1 MNITWNAAD
10 YEENFSFVHRY
21 GESVLE
27 LVDDGD
33 GGLAVDL
40 GCGTGPL
47 TPGLKEKGYRVLG
60 IDESAQMVEA
70 ARAANPGLTFVQGDA
85 LTFSLEEKA
94 DVIFSN
100 AVFHWIDA
108 GSQDVLARNLA
119 ARLARG
125 GTLVTEF
132 GGKGCA
138 EAVHSTLEECFAEQ
152 GLKYPR
158 VFYFPTVGE
167 YASVLEK
174 AGFKVIYATL
184 FDRPTPQNTSNG
196 LADWIRMFIRK
207 PFEGMEEALKS
218 EILKE
223 TEDRLRSR
231 LYVDGRW
238 YIDYVRIRVKAVRA

>member
-10 YEENFSFVHRY
+10 YEKNFSFVHRY
-21 GESVLE
+21 GENVLE
-27 LVDDGD
+27 MVEKGN

-70 ARAANPGLTFVQGDA
+70 ARTAHPDLTFMQGNA

-94 DVIFSN
+94 EVIFSN

-108 GSQDVLARNLA
+108 AMQDALARNLA
-119 ARLARG
+119 AQLSPG
-125 GTLVTEF
+125 GMLVTEF

-138 EAVHSTLEECFAEQ
+138 EAVHSTLEACFQEK
-152 GLKYPR
+152 GLVYPR
-158 VFYFPTVGE
+158 VFYFPTIGE

-174 AGFKVIYATL
+174 AGFKVVFASL
-184 FDRPTPQNTSNG
+184 FDRPTPQNTQDG
-196 LADWIRMFIRK
+196 LTDWIRMFVKK
-207 PFEGMEEALKS
+207 PFDGMDEALKS
-218 EILKE
+218 EILSE